1 MQTNDTADRLL
12 EHAQTLIQSRGYN
25 AFSYKDLATAIGIR
39 TASIHYHYPSKGDL
53 GAALM
58 QRYHA
63 ELNVALARIERT
75 AKTHEQRLKSFIKLY
90 SETEKQHAIC
100 LCGSLAADR
109 ETLSPPLQEAVDR
122 YLRRSEEWV
131 TEQVR
136 NGMSS
141 GEFAT
146 RGNPRDLAAMLVSG
160 LQGGLILA
168 RARRRPMLQVVQR
181 VFLQSLA
188 TD

>member
-1 MQTNDTADRLL
+1 MPHPDTAERLL
-12 EHAQTLIQSRGYN
+12 DHAQSLIQRRGYN

-39 TASIHYHYPSKGDL
+39 TASIHYHFPSKGDL
-53 GAALM
+53 GTALM

-63 ELNVALARIERT
+63 QLELELERIERT
-75 AKTHEQRLKSFIKLY
+75 AKTQQQRLESFIKLY
-90 SETEKQHAIC
+90 GKTEKQHAIC

-109 ETLSPPLQEAVDR
+109 ETLSQPLQEAVDR
-122 YLRRSEEWV
+122 YLKRSQEWV
-131 TEQVR
+131 SQQIQR
-136 NGMSS
+136 GIAS
-141 GEFAT
+141 GEFAA
-146 RGNPRDLAAMLVSG
+146 RGEPRDLAATLISG

-168 RARRRPMLQVVQR
+168 RARSRPMLQVVER